1 MPQHRWQLTLPLE
14 RAPEDGQ
21 SFVGPISFVLCP
33 TLLNQTHFK
42 DPKQIDS
49 HVNTTQTVFQGGK
62 YLSYVPLNPLLPV
75 YLYLLC
81 VAYG

>member
-1 MPQHRWQLTLPLE
+1 MPQHCWQLTLPLE
-14 RAPEDGQ
+14 RAPKDGQ

-49 HVNTTQTVFQGGK
+49 HVNTTQTVFRGGK